1 MIKYKTH
8 HDILLIRAAI
18 ISVCILLIPAAFAQE
33 ANIHIQRTEIHAQE
47 TAGDVQE
54 PEAVPTNLID
64 TPAKAPADEAPDT
77 IAGASSVQRYQIAAV
92 NYDIKGMTRKYPL
105 SQAVP
110 IDTDRVFDSEE
121 EMLRYLTELEQQFKN
136 IRAIQSIQIGTD
148 YGAPNHEAVIPV
160 TLTIAITDT
169 WNFIVLPYPSFDS
182 NSGFQLKLKMQDFNF
197 VGTLQPLKADIVY
210 RSTETNQQ
218 IFSSSINFG
227 LPFKAGPFN
236 LLWDNSFQIVYAY
249 KEAPKIDIATGLTAS
264 VKLHKRVSL
273 IFGLLPELAI
283 NDRTS
288 SQMSLADAS
297 REGGYSGALPLE
309 QTEEQKYPSGVG
321 SLYPQDRYYFKTT
334 VFARAPVLITEVK
347 NFGSLVWTPFMSLA
361 GNWAFDGIQAEELKK
376 WTFNW
381 GHSLSLSKVN
391 WEANFRKGLSFSFGN
406 IYTYQF
412 YSKRKMN
419 IGFAAS
425 LSGYYPFI
433 NRVGI
438 YGRTQFFYH
447 LFGGTSMQAGAA
459 LRGILNKRVKT
470 DTAFTFNLDIP
481 IRIATLDF
489 EAITG
494 VAWTRFF
501 NCDIQLV
508 PFLDIALVH
517 DSKTGRYYHPADG
530 WYAGGMEVIVYPEKM
545 RSIYVRASV
554 GFDLRE
560 LKNLSGLSGSASR
573 DGSSITEVFIG
584 IGLHY

>member
-1 MIKYKTH
+1 MIEYKTH
-8 HDILLIRAAI
+8 NDTLLIRAAI
-18 ISVCILLIPAAFAQE
+18 MSVCILLIIPVAFAQE
-33 ANIHIQRTEIHAQE
+33 
-47 TAGDVQE
+47 TAAYAEKADTTPSV
-54 PEAVPTNLID
+54 LID
-64 TPAKAPADEAPDT
+64 TPIETSVDTPAEATPDT
-77 IAGASSVQRYQIAAV
+77 SADASSMQRYQITAV
-92 NYDIKGMTRKYPL
+92 NYSITGMTQKYPL

-121 EMLRYLTELEQQFKN
+121 EMRRYFNELEQQFKN
-136 IRAIQSIQIGTD
+136 IRAIQSVQIGTD

-197 VGTLQPLKADIVY
+197 VGTLQPLKADVVY

-227 LPFKAGPFN
+227 LPFKAGAFN
-236 LLWDNSFQIVYAY
+236 LLWDSSFQIVYAY
-249 KEAPKIDIATGLTAS
+249 KEVPKIDIATGLTAS

-273 IFGLLPELAI
+273 VFGLLPELAI
-283 NDRTS
+283 NDRAS

-297 REGGYSGALPLE
+297 REGESSGSFPVEHTAD
-309 QTEEQKYPSGVG
+309 QKYPSGLG
-321 SLYPQDRYYFKTT
+321 SLYPQDRYYFRTT
-334 VFARAPVLITEVK
+334 AFVRAPVLITEVK

-376 WTFNW
+376 WTFHW

-391 WEANFRKGLSFSFGN
+391 WEANFRKGLSFSFEN
-406 IYTYQF
+406 VYAYQF
-412 YSKRKMN
+412 YNKRTMN

-447 LFGGTSMQAGAA
+447 LFGSTSTQAGAA
-459 LRGILNKRVKT
+459 LRGILNKRLDT

-517 DSKTGRYYHPADG
+517 DNKTGRYYHPADG

-560 LKNLSGLSGSASR
+560 LKNLSGLSGSANR